1 MLRRNTNQR
10 QIVYEAIESAGHI
23 AIEHLIEEIQ
33 NKYDN
38 ISLATIYRNITFLT
52 EEGKI
57 KKVKLNNIDV
67 LETVKNKHY
76 HFTCKK
82 CGKII
87 DVCPNKLPNF
97 GNHEMMIDNQKVDE
111 IDINL
116 YGICEDCQK
125 N

>member
-10 QIVYEAIESAGHI
+10 QIVYEAIENAGHI

-33 NKYDN
+33 KKYDN

-116 YGICEDCQK
+116 YGICEDCQ
-125 N
+125 NN

>member
-10 QIVYEAIESAGHI
+10 QIVYDAIEKAGHI
-23 AIEHLIEEIQ
+23 SIEHLIEEIQ
-33 NKYDN
+33 KNYDN

-76 HFTCKK
+76 HFTCKV
-82 CGKII
+82 CGNII
-87 DVCPNKLPNF
+87 DVCPDKLPNF
-97 GNHEMMIDNQKVDE
+97 ANHEMMIDNQRVDE

-116 YGICEDCQK
+116 YGICEKCQK
-125 N
+125 